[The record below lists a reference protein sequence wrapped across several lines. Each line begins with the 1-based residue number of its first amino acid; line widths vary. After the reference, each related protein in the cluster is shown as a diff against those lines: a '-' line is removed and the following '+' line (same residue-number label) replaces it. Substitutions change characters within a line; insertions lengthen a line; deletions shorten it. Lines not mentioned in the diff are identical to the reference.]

1 MDQVRC
7 GCGMPRP
14 RQRTVCSPLAGWLS
28 LSSSTRTGTA
38 RRGHGAGG
46 GEGQKKQSVGKA
58 LREDLAPSLP
68 WGGGELRRQVD
79 IK

>member
-1 MDQVRC
+1 MRLWHA
-7 GCGMPRP
+7 P
-14 RQRTVCSPLAGWLS
+14 AA
-28 LSSSTRTGTA
+28 TA
-38 RRGHGAGG
+38 DCLLPAGG
-46 GEGQKKQSVGKA
+46 MALAQLQHADRDCTERARGGKGGGQKKQSVGKA